1 MTTNPFYINK
11 SLGVDTV
18 PQVGKE
24 AFKRNAP
31 GRCHSLLYKQQH
43 SSTVHGKFTEDLCCK

>member
-18 PQVGKE
+18 PQVGKK
-24 AFKRNAP
+24 AVKRNAP

-43 SSTVHGKFTEDLCCK
+43 SSTVHGKFTEDLRCK

>member
-24 AFKRNAP
+24 AVKRNKA
-31 GRCHSLLYKQQH
+31 GQHHSLLCRPQ
-43 SSTVHGKFTEDLCCK
+43 VHPQSMRKSLWN